1 MFTLLITAFKEVKS
15 DEQFLTEL
23 YAQFYSIMKKKALN
37 ISRDPEVADDLV
49 QESFVRLIDKKQT
62 LKMLEPNKLYFYVL
76 QTIQNVTLNY
86 IKKQK
91 KTLKM
96 IHTFAGDNNCINLI
110 SDNTLALEEMYNLKG
125 EYQHIEQTLGVLS
138 DRDHQ
143 LLYNKYL
150 LGLSD
155 KENAAKLAIK
165 EANIRSYLTRARRR
179 AMRILSDKK
188 GN

>member
-1 MFTLLITAFKEVKS
+1 
-15 DEQFLTEL
+15 
-23 YAQFYSIMKKKALN
+23 MKKKALN
-37 ISRDPEVADDLV
+37 ISRDPIVAEDLV

-62 LKMLEPNKLYFYVL
+62 LRMLEPNKLYFYVL

-91 KTLKM
+91 KTLEM
-96 IHTFAGDNNCINLI
+96 IHTFADDNDYIDLI
-110 SDNTLALEEMYNLKG
+110 SDNTLTLEEMYNLKE
-125 EYQHIEQTLGVLS
+125 EYQHIEQTLAVLS

-165 EANIRSYLTRARRR
+165 EANVRSYLTRARRR
-179 AMRILSDKK
+179 AMRVLADK
-188 GN
+188 GEN